1 MQNIDDFL
9 DMPKNPAEAA
19 AIEGSPWAVLNQA
32 DEIGET
38 ELFAAATHIYAHLVS
53 VPRSFQEQNLLEL
66 TFKELGYLNATHG
79 YQVGAVDAAF
89 NIRDAIQKRLKK
101 EAEKELETGQQK

>member
-9 DMPKNPAEAA
+9 DMPKNPNEAT
-19 AIEGSPWAVLNQA
+19 AIDGLPWAVLNQA
-32 DEIGET
+32 DKTGET
-38 ELFAAATHIYAHLVS
+38 ELFAAATYIYAHLVS
-53 VPRSFQEQNLLEL
+53 VPRSFQEQNLLDL
-66 TFKELGYLNATHG
+66 TFKEAGYRNATHAF
-79 YQVGAVDAAF
+79 QVGAVDAAF